1 LRRFA
6 LAVAVAV
13 LGFGVGAAGSDQ
25 SEAADSGGPA
35 LDARSWVLID
45 ARSGDVLAARAP
57 DRRLL
62 MASTTKMMTAYLALD
77 RLPMNRLVASVD
89 YQAIPGESLM
99 GLEAGQRVSVRDL
112 LYGLILL
119 SGNDAAVTLARAV
132 SGTVPRFVGLMN
144 RTARRLG
151 LRNTSYE
158 NPIGLDGP
166 DQFSSARDLAKLGRD
181 LMENPRFRKIA
192 SSRSATLRSYRPPLE
207 IETVNGFVADYGW
220 AKGIKTGHTD
230 RAGYVL
236 ASDGR
241 RKATE
246 LIGAVMGA
254 PTEQARD
261 DETVELMDYGFSLYD
276 KRVPVPGNRPA
287 ARVPIRFEDGELA
300 LVSPR
305 AIRIGVRQDQRL
317 KVVRDLPEEVEGPLE
332 RGERIGSA
340 TVTLDGERI
349 ASVPLLAGRDVAA
362 PSALERIRGAIADS
376 PVYVVLALL
385 VVLSVALL
393 LRRRRESDMRSRMRD
408 IGRSRR

>member
-1 LRRFA
+1 MLA
-6 LAVAVAV
+6 LGASAA
-13 LGFGVGAAGSDQ
+13 GVKPSAAAGSG
-25 SEAADSGGPA
+25 SPA
-35 LDARSWVLID
+35 LEAKSWVLID
-45 ARSGDVLAARAP
+45 TRSGEVLASRAP

-62 MASTTKMMTAYLALD
+62 MASATKMMTAYLALD
-77 RLPMNRLVASVD
+77 RLPINRLVASVD

-119 SGNDAAVTLARAV
+119 SGNDAAVTLAKAV

-151 LRNTSYE
+151 LVNTSYE

-166 DQFSSARDLAKLGRD
+166 EQYSSARDLATLGRD
-181 LMENPRFRKIA
+181 LMENPRFRRIA

-207 IETVNGFVADYGW
+207 IETANDFVANYGW

-241 RKATE
+241 RKAVE

-254 PTEQARD
+254 PTEGARD
-261 DETVELMDYGFSLYD
+261 DETVKLMDYGFSLYD

-305 AIRIGVRQDQRL
+305 AIRIGVRDDQRL
-317 KVVRDLPEEVEGPLE
+317 SVARDLPGEVEGPLDK
-332 RGERIGSA
+332 GERIGTA
-340 TVTLDGERI
+340 TVRLDGEKI
-349 ASVPLLAGRDVAA
+349 ASVPLLAGRDVVA
-362 PSALERIRGAIADS
+362 PSTLERILGAVTDS
-376 PVYVVLALL
+376 PAYAALVLL

-393 LRRRRESDMRSRMRD
+393 LRRRSERNMRSRMRKA
-408 IGRSRR
+408 GRSRR